1 MNPFQRLS
9 KSVLVTIAF
18 LVLVPVIAHWT
29 FSSLGFNP
37 TDDGFNLAYSRR
49 ILEGQVPHRDF
60 IIIRPFLSPLL
71 HVPFV
76 LWGGDFTYW
85 ISRFFVWFQLA
96 CIVWIWV
103 SLIEKGLKQTLGL
116 VEKICIALIA
126 FAASAHTFP
135 IMAWHTIDGLFLLSI
150 GLLLCD
156 TDKPTHKLIG
166 YFLISTAY
174 LCKQSFI
181 FGAPLTLLV
190 LRDWRSIKYWLAI
203 LFPGLLYVFFLL
215 FTNALPDAIA
225 QLTSQKGFLSV
236 GLIAYL
242 NRELLLG
249 VLAGYFAAYLIA
261 ANTSSIVL
269 FSKDTKKWLG
279 LLLLSLLPLLGITM
293 TFVIGK
299 GFLSWSFGLFGL
311 VLGIVGYPLREI
323 TRQRPDKFRIGL
335 LVLITAWNASLS
347 IGYNFPALFSGP
359 LLAWLLM
366 YTYIEIL
373 RIVSKKVYIGAL
385 VILTVVFLQ
394 SFWWVRM
401 NNIYR
406 EQAAPNLA
414 SALDG
419 TLDGGKWI
427 RTNQNTY
434 EFMADLKQTTAIA
447 SRLGKTY
454 AIIPDCPG
462 YWVKSEMVNPLP
474 IDWPQGTEL
483 NTQELVNRVTQK
495 MEDIRD
501 TNVIIV
507 QKYEANAL
515 ADGFVPLSDSYTV
528 VAYVR
533 EHFTKVE
540 ETKFFEIYR

>member
-1 MNPFQRLS
+1 MNSFQRLPRN
-9 KSVLVTIAF
+9 VLVTIAF
-18 LVLVPVIAHWT
+18 LILVPVIAHWT

-76 LWGGDFTYW
+76 LWGGDSTYW

-96 CIVWIWV
+96 CIVWIWI
-103 SLIEKGLKQTLGL
+103 SLTEKGLKQTLGL
-116 VEKICIALIA
+116 VEKICFALIA
-126 FAASAHTFP
+126 IAASAHTFP

-156 TDKPTHKLIG
+156 TDKPTNKLIG

-181 FGAPLTLLV
+181 LGAPLTLLV
-190 LRDWRSIKYWLAI
+190 LKDWKSVKYWLAT
-203 LFPGLLYVFFLL
+203 LFPGLLYVIFLL
-215 FTNALPDAIA
+215 FTNALPDAVA
-225 QLTSQKGFLSV
+225 QLTSQKGLLSV

-249 VLAGYFAAYLIA
+249 VLAGYFAAHLIA
-261 ANTSSIVL
+261 ANTSSIGP
-269 FSKDTKKWLG
+269 FSKDIKKWLG
-279 LLLLSLLPLLGITM
+279 LLLLSLLPLMGITM
-293 TFVIGK
+293 TFVFGK
-299 GFLSWSFGLFGL
+299 GFLPWSFGLFGL
-311 VLGIVGYPLREI
+311 VLGIIVYPLKEI
-323 TRQRPDKFRIGL
+323 ARQRPDKLRIGL

-373 RIVSKKVYIGAL
+373 QLVGKKIYIGAL

-434 EFMADLKQTTAIA
+434 GFLVDLRNSAAIA
-447 SRLGKTY
+447 NSLGNTY

-495 MEDIRD
+495 MGDIRD

-533 EHFTKVE
+533 EHFTKVA